1 MNEWLVT
8 VHLRIQH
15 ETRKHPT
22 LRRFMSNELR
32 NFLALSY
39 DELEALNLKAKEQRK
54 NRVATH
60 KIQEERIKYL
70 TDEKRIKA
78 VTVLFSDLEGRL
90 HMLDYDK
97 KFLINSWDNLT
108 FDGSSIR
115 GFTAQRESDL
125 RLAMDWSAFYWAPS
139 DVFGSGKVLVFGE
152 VIDKDG
158 APYSGDIRGVLKG
171 YTDKLHKKE
180 GYTLNAANE
189 IEGFLFDGPDAERR
203 YHETGK
209 FEYVNTGGYYHSLPG
224 DPLRHFID
232 TSAEVQRAMGFQNEK
247 DHPEVAPSQFE
258 INYGYGEAVA
268 AADQIQLYKLICR
281 QVATT
286 MGLTASFL
294 PKPVVGVNGS
304 GMHTNVSISKGGKN
318 LFWDPKG
325 EEKLAKI
332 AWSFVDRIL
341 THANDLCL
349 LLNAS
354 VNSYRRLDPHF
365 EAPNQIKASPI
376 DRGSM
381 VRIPIGNEK
390 SSRVEIRSVSPD
402 ANPYLVL
409 YSLFRT
415 GLEGETS
422 KIKNLRQAE
431 RYLPDNIYTAIENF
445 QKADWT
451 TQLLG
456 EDVKARYAE
465 LKHASADRCARL
477 LGTFVKAP
485 EVQYHHEVYNQ
496 YLWNQF

>member
-1 MNEWLVT
+1 
-8 VHLRIQH
+8 
-15 ETRKHPT
+15 
-22 LRRFMSNELR
+22 MSTELR
-32 NFLALSY
+32 NFLSLSY
-39 DELEALNLKAKEQRK
+39 DELEELNLKAKEQRK
-54 NRVATH
+54 NRTPIH
-60 KIQEERIKYL
+60 KIQEERLKYL
-70 TDEKRIKA
+70 GTEKRIKA

-97 KFLINSWDNLT
+97 KFLLKSWDNLT

-125 RLAMDWSAFYWAPS
+125 RLGIDWGSFYWAPA
-139 DVFGSGKVLVFGE
+139 DYFGSGKVLVFGE

-158 APYSGDIRGVLKG
+158 SPYSADIRGVLKG
-171 YTDKLHKKE
+171 YAESLYKKE

-189 IEGFLFDGPDAERR
+189 IEGFLFNGADAERH

-209 FEYVNTGGYYHSLPG
+209 FDYVNTGGYYHSLPG
-224 DPLRHFID
+224 DPLRTFID
-232 TSAEVQRAMGFQNEK
+232 TTAEVQRAMGFQNEK

-258 INYGYGEAVA
+258 INYSYSEVVN

-281 QVATT
+281 QVANK

-304 GMHTNVSISKGGKN
+304 GMHTNVSISENGKN

-325 EEKLAKI
+325 EEKLSKI
-332 AWSFVDRIL
+332 GWSFIDRIL
-341 THANDLCL
+341 THGNDICL

-354 VNSYRRLDPHF
+354 VNAYRRLDPHF
-365 EAPNQIKASPI
+365 EAPNQIKASPV

-381 VRIPIGNEK
+381 IRIPIGNEK
-390 SSRVEIRSVSPD
+390 SMRVEVRSVSPD
-402 ANPYLVL
+402 SNPYLVM
-409 YSLFRT
+409 YSIFKS
-415 GLEGETS
+415 GIDGETS

-431 RYLPDNIYTAIENF
+431 RYLPDNIYTAVDHFE
-445 QKADWT
+445 KADWT
-451 TQLLG
+451 TKLLG
-456 EDVKARYAE
+456 ADVKSRYAD
-465 LKHASADRCARL
+465 LKRASADRCPRA

-496 YLWNQF
+496 FLWNLF